1 MSYNDDL
8 FLIVYFLIGVSVL
21 LIKKRSLLSKYYLFY
36 ALICISFLFIHPFLL
51 NNLNSININF
61 GYALKVITFLLVIS
75 VLGYNNFSNTYL
87 NIIFL
92 LSCFNLVLYFDQT
105 FLFKLSRPL
114 SGFLTTFDNNVLY
127 ENYIFYVKQTI
138 SLSYENFNPNTW
150 IKNSGIFGEGGLY
163 QYFLNLA
170 LIINLYF
177 YNKPILSFKSIILII
192 SILTTF
198 STVGYIIM
206 VAVLCFTVMGES
218 TENYRKLKI
227 VLIIPSLLF
236 LLFSDVIVNKLY
248 KTDSTAFFSTQR
260 RILDTII
267 DYNII
272 KEQPILGIG
281 LGNIKKYKEYS
292 SKYAGGGSSSNGLT
306 HYIANIGLL
315 GFIITLYPFI
325 FINIKGK
332 KNKIILLCNGLTL
345 ITQGIIFTPIFLLS
359 MSLLNQK
366 E

>member
-8 FLIVYFLIGVSVL
+8 FLIIYFLIGVTVL

-51 NNLNSININF
+51 NNLNSISINF

-87 NIIFL
+87 NIIFV

-114 SGFLTTFDNNVLY
+114 SGLLTTFDNNVLY
-127 ENYIFYVKQTI
+127 ENYIFFVKQTI
-138 SLSYENFNPNTW
+138 SLSYENFNPDGF
-150 IKNSGIFGEGGLY
+150 IKNPGIFGEGGRY

-206 VAVLCFTVMGES
+206 VAVLGFKIIGES

-227 VLIIPSLLF
+227 VLIIPFLVL
-236 LLFSDVIVNKLY
+236 LLFSDVITTKFFLTGSN
-248 KTDSTAFFSTQR
+248 AFTSTQR

-281 LGNIKKYKEYS
+281 LGNMKAYKAYS
-292 SKYAGGGSSSNGLT
+292 AQYTGGGSSSNGLT
-306 HYIANIGLL
+306 NYISKIGLL

-325 FINIKGK
+325 FIDIKRK

-345 ITQGIIFTPIFLLS
+345 ITQGIILTPIFLLS

>member
-1 MSYNDDL
+1 
-8 FLIVYFLIGVSVL
+8 
-21 LIKKRSLLSKYYLFY
+21 
-36 ALICISFLFIHPFLL
+36 
-51 NNLNSININF
+51 
-61 GYALKVITFLLVIS
+61 
-75 VLGYNNFSNTYL
+75 
-87 NIIFL
+87 
-92 LSCFNLVLYFDQT
+92 
-105 FLFKLSRPL
+105 
-114 SGFLTTFDNNVLY
+114 
-127 ENYIFYVKQTI
+127 VKQTI